1 MQIII
6 TGPRGGGSTT
16 IAAKIAQVLRAE
28 GMVVRFRCRDE
39 KATQF
44 LEEFSTKTLEDFSRP
59 STVTIVE
66 GMEFEDEDCVR
77 NRIQA

>member
-1 MQIII
+1 MQITI

-28 GMVVRFRCRDE
+28 GMVVRFQSRDAQAAE
-39 KATQF
+39 LLQAY
-44 LEEFSTKTLEDFSRP
+44 STESLEDFSRP

-66 GMEFEDEDCVR
+66 GMESEDEHCVR
-77 NRIQA
+77 W